1 MWKRIFIAYA
11 LFLHYWFVSLRFVK
25 LIVMDREQLFKD
37 FKEKCV
43 KRPEI
48 CGQGNPNAD
57 ILIIGKEPAGEEFE
71 DTNCQEYL
79 DFLKRNYEECG
90 AHCFVESN
98 HEVNHFEQKYPQC
111 KEVKTSIGKKNKS

>member
-79 DFLKRNYEECG
+79 DFLKGELKIFFDLYFFDLFDHFDFLPNSSSI
-90 AHCFVESN
+90 FVLK
-98 HEVNHFEQKYPQC
+98 QQ
-111 KEVKTSIGKKNKS
+111 